1 MAAIG
6 WENDGSR
13 IDRAGLRFEF
23 SEEKLVEAFESAG
36 SFKEI
41 GRIHAVFLDER
52 LDAAG
57 RSGVRHAFP
66 IPFGKPMALHEGV
79 EGKFS
84 ERVFIGPTQ
93 ERFAIYLLGFVLLGM
108 AVKVSDRFHVGR
120 KPFVDM
126 KVKEL

>member
-1 MAAIG
+1 
-6 WENDGSR
+6 
-13 IDRAGLRFEF
+13 
-23 SEEKLVEAFESAG
+23 
-36 SFKEI
+36 
-41 GRIHAVFLDER
+41 
-52 LDAAG
+52 
-57 RSGVRHAFP
+57 
-66 IPFGKPMALHEGV
+66 V

-84 ERVFIGPTQ
+84 ERVSISPTQ